1 MERTIAAFDARRQFG
16 KVLNEVV
23 AKGDTY
29 VVARHG
35 EPVAAVV
42 PIAVYEQWKRSRE
55 AFFDRLEATAR
66 RADLPEDEALAL
78 ANDAVTAV
86 RTRHAPWTN

>member
-1 MERTIAAFDARRQFG
+1 MERTIGAFDVRRQFG

-23 AKGDTY
+23 ARGDTY

-35 EPVAAVV
+35 EPIAAVV
-42 PIAVYEQWKRSRE
+42 PIAVYEQWKRTRE
-55 AFFDRLEATAR
+55 GFFDRLEATAQ
-66 RADLPEDEALAL
+66 RANLPDDEALAL

-86 RTRHAPWTN
+86 RSRRTAR